1 MSNRLFKIDN
11 PDTAV
16 CTVGWL
22 ATYNAKD
29 FGKKKILEILTAANI
44 PSCVITNQQGKKA
57 VVYSLKAALEAIYA
71 YRRALNGIKPKKGDA
86 AKELASKLPQD
97 EITPEERKEQAA
109 KLAEAA
115 AK

>member
-1 MSNRLFKIDN
+1 
-11 PDTAV
+11 
-16 CTVGWL
+16 VGWL
-22 ATYNAKD
+22 ARYNAKD

-44 PSCVITNQQGKKA
+44 PSCVTTNQQGKKA